1 MGKGGQERRQAA
13 VAKFGVL
20 ADHGLSSEEATM
32 RLQRYRPNELE
43 RHAPRSVWK
52 LVLEQ
57 FEDTLVRILL
67 PVAVVSFVLAL
78 CDDTEGGEIG
88 VTAAGSAVF
97 YRNCLFPPDCIRQ
110 FRGRVSHVHPMKS
123 KWTLN
128 INQQF

>member
-13 VAKFGVL
+13 VTKFGVL
-20 ADHGLSSEEATM
+20 ADHGLSSEEATV

-67 PVAVVSFVLAL
+67 PAAVVSFVLAL
-78 CDDTEGGEIG
+78 YDDTEVSEIG
-88 VTAAGSAVF
+88 VRQCRVLSELPFSSRLHTAISREGLSCSS
-97 YRNCLFPPDCIRQ
+97 YEI
-110 FRGRVSHVHPMKS
+110 
-123 KWTLN
+123 
-128 INQQF
+128 

>member
-67 PVAVVSFVLAL
+67 PAAVVSFVLAL
-78 CDDTEGGEIG
+78 YDDTEVREIG
-88 VTAAGSAVF
+88 VRQCRVLSELPFSSRLHTAISREGLSCSS
-97 YRNCLFPPDCIRQ
+97 YEI
-110 FRGRVSHVHPMKS
+110 
-123 KWTLN
+123 
-128 INQQF
+128 